1 MLVEVN
7 SLNLMNLR
15 LETELSQTCKYI
27 QDSSETEDKKIVKV
41 AMCKIRQEFRF
52 KTLNSAE
59 TTVLT
64 LYQRHHCTVL
74 Q

>member
-41 AMCKIRQEFRF
+41 AMCKIRQEF
-52 KTLNSAE
+52 
-59 TTVLT
+59 
-64 LYQRHHCTVL
+64 
-74 Q
+74 